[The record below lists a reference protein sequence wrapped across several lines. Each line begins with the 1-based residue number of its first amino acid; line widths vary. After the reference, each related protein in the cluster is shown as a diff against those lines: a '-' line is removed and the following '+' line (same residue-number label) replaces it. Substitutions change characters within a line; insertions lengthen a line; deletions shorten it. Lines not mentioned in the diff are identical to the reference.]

1 MGAFDYVIV
10 GAGSA
15 GCVLADRLSA
25 EGRARVLLIEA
36 GGSDRS
42 LFIQMPTAL
51 SIPMNMKKYNWFFE
65 SEPEPH
71 MDGRRLHCPRGKV
84 LGGSSSINGMVYVR
98 GHPCD
103 FEEWERAGAAGWG
116 YRNCLPYFRR
126 AETWKAGGDD
136 YRGDSGPLGTCNG
149 NEMKNPLY
157 RAFIE
162 AGQQAGYPLTDDYN
176 GYQQEGFGAMHM
188 TVKDGVRWSTANAY
202 LKPALG
208 RPNLEV
214 VSNALTRRVT
224 FEGRRAVGVDYEV
237 GDRRE
242 SARAE
247 REVILCAGS
256 IGSPMLLQLS
266 GVGPGQ
272 VLQDA
277 GVPVVHDLRGV
288 GENLQ
293 DHLEVYF
300 QYRCTQPITLNSQLD
315 PLHKFLIGSRW
326 FFFKSGLGATNHFE
340 SCAFIRSKAGV
351 QWPDVQYHFLPAA
364 MRYDG
369 RSAFAG
375 HGFQLHVGPNKP
387 KSRGWVRIVSSDPRA
402 KPKILFNYLAH
413 EDDRAAFRA
422 CLRLSREIIAQPA
435 MDPYRGE
442 EIQPGAAVESD
453 AEMDAWIRENA
464 ESAYHP
470 SCTCRIGAADD
481 PMAVLDPECR
491 VRGVEALRVID
502 SSAFPTITNGNL
514 NAPTIM
520 VAERAADMVLER
532 EPLPASNAPYYLDEE
547 WRTRQ
552 RPGAPRRTV
561 APAAD

>member
-1 MGAFDYVIV
+1 MSAFDYVIV

-25 EGRARVLLIEA
+25 DGQARVLLVEA

-42 LFIQMPTAL
+42 IFIQMPTAL
-51 SIPMNMKKYNWFFE
+51 SIPMNMKKYNWHFE

-71 MDGRRLHCPRGKV
+71 MDGRRMHCPRGKV

-103 FEEWERAGAAGWG
+103 FEEWEDQGAEGWG

-126 AETWKAGGDD
+126 AETWKGGADD
-136 YRGDSGPLGTCNG
+136 YRGGAGPLGTCNG

-162 AGQQAGYPLTDDYN
+162 AGHEAGYLLTDDYN

-188 TVKDGVRWSTANAY
+188 TVKNGVRWSTANAY

-208 RPNLEV
+208 RPNLQV
-214 VSNALTRRVT
+214 VSNALTHRVV
-224 FEGRRAVGVDYEV
+224 FEGKMAVGVEYEV
-237 GDRRE
+237 GGQRKA
-242 SARAE
+242 ARAE
-247 REVILCAGS
+247 REVVLAAGS

-266 GVGPGQ
+266 GVGPGG
-272 VLQDA
+272 VLQEA
-277 GVPVVHDLRGV
+277 GVPVVHDLPGV

-300 QYRCTQPITLNSQLD
+300 QFRCTQPITLNSQLD
-315 PLHKFLIGSRW
+315 PFHKLLIGSRW

-340 SCAFIRSKAGV
+340 SCAFIRSNAGV
-351 QWPDVQYHFLPAA
+351 KWPDIQYHFLPAA

-369 RSAFAG
+369 QSAFSG

-387 KSRGWVRIVSSDPRA
+387 KSRGWLRIASPDPRA

-422 CLRLSREIIAQPA
+422 CLRLTREIIAQPA

-442 EIQPGAAVESD
+442 EIQPGAAVASD
-453 AEMDAWIRENA
+453 AEMDAWIRQNA

-470 SCTCRIGAADD
+470 SCTCKIGAADD
-481 PMAVLDPECR
+481 PMAVLDPKCR
-491 VRGVEALRVID
+491 VRGVEALRVVD
-502 SSAFPTITNGNL
+502 SSVFPTITNGNL

-520 VAERAADMVLER
+520 VAEKAADLILGK
-532 EPLPASNAPYYLDEE
+532 EPLPASNAPYYLDED
-547 WRTRQ
+547 WQSRQ
-552 RPGAPRRTV
+552 RPGAATRAV
-561 APAAD
+561 